1 MSARARDL
9 PAHPCPRTCDHRV
22 LSDAGGVEH
31 EAGEGDVD
39 PRVEAH
45 VAIARL
51 HVRDRVHDGATHLDE
66 RVGRDLVHILDANV
80 DLAVASNGTSR
91 SIAEHHG
98 ASRSIT
104 EHHEDSH
111 EHTMLSMSVSR
122 LHDRSKHPRDLS
134 QRLNPPTAR
143 AHQTLLSVHEYV
155 SASPPP

>member
-1 MSARARDL
+1 
-9 PAHPCPRTCDHRV
+9 V

-51 HVRDRVHDGATHLDE
+51 HVRDRMHDGATHLDE
-66 RVGRDLVHILDANV
+66 RVRRDLVHILDANV

-91 SIAEHHG
+91 SI
-98 ASRSIT
+98 T
-104 EHHEDSH
+104 EHHENWH
-111 EHTMLSMSVSR
+111 EHQFKHMSVSR

-134 QRLNPPTAR
+134 QRLNPPAAR
-143 AHQTLLSVHEYV
+143 AHQTNLSVHEYV

>member
-66 RVGRDLVHILDANV
+66 RVRRDLVHILDANV

-91 SIAEHHG
+91 SIT
-98 ASRSIT
+98 SIT
-104 EHHEDSH
+104 RIGTNTS
-111 EHTMLSMSVSR
+111 LSTCLFQGCTIEANILV
-122 LHDRSKHPRDLS
+122 
-134 QRLNPPTAR
+134 T
-143 AHQTLLSVHEYV
+143 
-155 SASPPP
+155 